1 MPPSKSY
8 LKSLLYS
15 LVVLILLLG
24 VLFFSRS
31 FIEKVVSNP
40 LDYFNS
46 TLSLTDIYFAAV
58 FIALIV
64 IAVLFSY
71 IVYLLLG
78 YKTRFDLEIW
88 SATKD
93 TALSKEQFKK
103 LYESAPVPYILLD
116 KQALIHNPNKAAL
129 RFFGVLPEEIEG
141 KNIFSYIAG
150 EDRGPA
156 EKMFQ
161 YYKSDMPINR
171 KEMDMVTK
179 NGDVRSVQLSIFEM
193 KNPGSFSTT
202 GLAMIFDITEQKMLD
217 KAKTEFVS
225 LASHQLRTPLA
236 TTKWLTEMLVS
247 GDIGELSQKQKEYLD
262 KLHAAN
268 EDMVDLVD
276 VLLNVSRIE
285 MGSLSVEIKPTNVE
299 ELSESILNELA
310 FLVDKKKI
318 QVKKEYNGLL
328 KDIKSDPK
336 LLRIVIQNLVSNA
349 LKYTSTG
356 GTITITFEET
366 GSEKRIKVSDTGFGI
381 PEGQQNR
388 IFTKLFRADNVRGL
402 TDSQGT
408 GLGLYLVKSVVAS
421 IGGSINFVSE
431 ESKGSTFTITL

>member
-1 MPPSKSY
+1 MPPTRLY
-8 LKSLLYS
+8 LKH
-15 LVVLILLLG
+15 
-24 VLFFSRS
+24 LFFSFVVLLLLVATLFLS
-31 FIEKVVSNP
+31 KGLIEKVVSNP
-40 LDYFNS
+40 LEYIDS
-46 TLSLTDIYFAAV
+46 TLSTTDIYFVAI

-64 IAVLFSY
+64 IVVLFSY
-71 IVYLLLG
+71 IVYLLLA
-78 YKTRFDLEIW
+78 YKSRFDLEIW
-88 SATKD
+88 GATKD

-116 KQALIHNPNKAAL
+116 KEALIHNPNKAAL

-150 EDRGPA
+150 EDRNPA

-179 NGDVRSVQLSIFEM
+179 NGSVRSVQLSVFEM

-217 KAKTEFVS
+217 RAKTEFVS
-225 LASHQLRTPLA
+225 LASHQLRSPLA
-236 TTKWLTEMLVS
+236 TTKWLTEMLTS
-247 GDIGELSQKQKEYLD
+247 GDIGELSQKQKEYLE
-262 KLHAAN
+262 KLHIAN

-285 MGSLSVEIKPTNVE
+285 MGSLSVDMKSTNVE
-299 ELSESILNELA
+299 ELVESVLGELA
-310 FLVDKKKI
+310 FLVEKKKI
-318 QVKKEYNGLL
+318 EVKREYNGFL
-328 KDIKSDPK
+328 KNIKSDPK

-349 LKYTSTG
+349 LKYTPAG
-356 GTITITFEET
+356 GTVTITLEER
-366 GSEKRIKVSDTGFGI
+366 GNEKRIKVSDTGYGV
-381 PEGQQNR
+381 PKSQQNL

-408 GLGLYLVKSVVAS
+408 GLGLYLVKSVVGS

-431 ESKGSTFTITL
+431 ENMGSTFTITL